1 MRRTSDLARRLYC
14 GSVSGR
20 KPAAPLA
27 SPLRGCAHVV
37 LRPSPF
43 SADRAPEKPDATG
56 LGGAACVWWRGSTDL
71 PSTRSPVRP
80 RSPALSGSS
89 RACGLLQPIPAPR
102 PACRTRSRSRT
113 LRRGRAVGEGRE
125 AGRRPRSTPRAA
137 GIRRHFI
144 SPAPWTWKRSPA
156 RPRASGASTTI
167 FARRRLRRGYPCDRG
182 RRFSPGTL
190 VTSGHDW

>member
-27 SPLRGCAHVV
+27 SPLRGCAQGCAQVV

-125 AGRRPRSTPRAA
+125 AGRRPRSTPHAA
-137 GIRRHFI
+137 RIRRH
-144 SPAPWTWKRSPA
+144 S
-156 RPRASGASTTI
+156 SG
-167 FARRRLRRGYPCDRG
+167 RRLGDGSAHRRGPALLVLRRPSSRG
-182 RRFSPGTL
+182 GGCGGATRVIAAVASRQERL
-190 VTSGHDW
+190 